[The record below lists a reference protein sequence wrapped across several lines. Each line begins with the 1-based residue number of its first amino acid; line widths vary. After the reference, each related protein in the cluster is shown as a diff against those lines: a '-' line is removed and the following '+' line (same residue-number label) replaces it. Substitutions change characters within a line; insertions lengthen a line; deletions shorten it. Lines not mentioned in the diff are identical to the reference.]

1 MPRRVNPKP
10 KLDLISSLQ
19 KADLTGL
26 YLVDDR
32 HGSIH
37 TGQLVYR
44 DGDYVMVLL
53 DPVQD
58 MPERMILLTMEQ
70 LTETHQ
76 ECGCPRWSLSPTAA
90 AREEWMRALLS
101 KPEAQNGQER
111 HGKVVHLRPERNGNP
126 EPEAPP
132 HNGAA

>member
-1 MPRRVNPKP
+1 MPIPSKP
-10 KLDLISSLQ
+10 NDPLSSLQ
-19 KADLTGL
+19 KVDLTGL

-32 HGSIH
+32 HDSIR

-76 ECGCPRWSLSPTAA
+76 ECGCPRWSLFPTAA
-90 AREEWMRALLS
+90 ARDEWMRAFAFRAGS
-101 KPEAQNGQER
+101 
-111 HGKVVHLRPERNGNP
+111 PERPGP
-126 EPEAPP
+126 PWEGRAPASAAQWQVRAR
-132 HNGAA
+132 GAAA

>member
-1 MPRRVNPKP
+1 MPTKP
-10 KLDLISSLQ
+10 NDLISSLQ
-19 KADLTGL
+19 KVDIIGL
-26 YLVDDR
+26 YLVDDS
-32 HGSIH
+32 HDESIS

-76 ECGCPRWSLSPTAA
+76 ECGCPRWSLFPTAA
-90 AREEWMRALLS
+90 TRDDWMRALLS
-101 KPEAQNGQER
+101 EPDAQNGQDR
-111 HGKVVHLRPERNGNP
+111 HGKVVHLRPKRNGKS
-126 EPEAPP
+126 EPEEPP
-132 HNGAA
+132 PDGAA

>member
-1 MPRRVNPKP
+1 MPIPSKP
-10 KLDLISSLQ
+10 NDPLSSLQ
-19 KADLTGL
+19 KVDLTGL

-32 HGSIH
+32 HDTIR

-53 DPVQD
+53 DQVQD

-76 ECGCPRWSLSPTAA
+76 ECGCPRWSLFPTAA
-90 AREEWMRALLS
+90 ARDEWMRALLS
-101 KPEAQNGQER
+101 GPEVQNGQDR
-111 HGKVVHLRPERNGNP
+111 HGKVVHLRPQRGEP
-126 EPEAPP
+126 EPEVPSPDGCA
-132 HNGAA
+132 

>member
-1 MPRRVNPKP
+1 MPRRRAKPKP
-10 KLDLISSLQ
+10 KLDLIQ
-19 KADLTGL
+19 IVDLVGL

-32 HGSIH
+32 HDSIR

-76 ECGCPRWSLSPTAA
+76 ECGCPRWNLFLTAA
-90 AREEWMRALLS
+90 ARDEWMKALFS
-101 KPEAQNGQER
+101 EPEARNGQDR
-111 HGKVVHLRPERNGNP
+111 HAKVVRLRPQRNGKP

-132 HNGAA
+132 PDGVA

>member
-1 MPRRVNPKP
+1 MPRRRAKPKP
-10 KLDLISSLQ
+10 KLDLIQ
-19 KADLTGL
+19 IVDLVGL

-32 HGSIH
+32 HDSVR

-70 LTETHQ
+70 LTEMHQ
-76 ECGCPRWSLSPTAA
+76 ECGCPRWSLFPTAA
-90 AREEWMRALLS
+90 ARDEWMRALLS
-101 KPEAQNGQER
+101 EPEVQNGGDR
-111 HGKVVHLRPERNGNP
+111 HGKVVHLRPQRNGEP
-126 EPEAPP
+126 EPEVPSPDA
-132 HNGAA
+132 G